1 MKNRIVFGVYLMTL
15 FTYVTITKDIKFLV
29 LVAILFVSVAAVTF
43 GVLLFIHRERAASPE
58 IRERRAS
65 DH

>member
-1 MKNRIVFGVYLMTL
+1 MKNRLAFGVYLISL
-15 FTYVTITKDIKFLV
+15 FTYVNITNDYKFLV
-29 LVAILFVSVAAVTF
+29 LVAILFVSVVAVTF
-43 GVLLFIHRERAASPE
+43 GVLLFVHRERAASPE